1 MRTQTLGP
9 LLLRKPFGSLVCR
22 SMLISQS
29 ARSSRSAR
37 RDQWSTHEDYYLYV
51 FVFLEYP
58 GEMLTNRLVR
68 PWRWKLCP
76 GYLDCYQH
84 CVSPQITSSTSAN
97 LTPSPPLT
105 PTAVVPEGTVLDYQ
119 QYQTSVNRAVISAAV
134 AADSRS
140 NTTSGAGTRIR
151 PVDAAF
157 AGTAGWMAMAAG
169 VVGMGWGV
177 WAL

>member
-1 MRTQTLGP
+1 MSRLPG
-9 LLLRKPFGSLVCR
+9 LLPTLRK
-22 SMLISQS
+22 
-29 ARSSRSAR
+29 SSDHIKYKREP
-37 RDQWSTHEDYYLYV
+37 D
-51 FVFLEYP
+51 
-58 GEMLTNRLVR
+58 
-68 PWRWKLCP
+68 
-76 GYLDCYQH
+76 
-84 CVSPQITSSTSAN
+84 
-97 LTPSPPLT
+97 PSPPLT